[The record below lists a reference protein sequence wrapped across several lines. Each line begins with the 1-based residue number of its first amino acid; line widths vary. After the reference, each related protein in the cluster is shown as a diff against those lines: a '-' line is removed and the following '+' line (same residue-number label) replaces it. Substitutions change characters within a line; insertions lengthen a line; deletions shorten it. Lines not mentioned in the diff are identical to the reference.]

1 MGSISMKSLTGLNR
15 LRRPAVGAFIVLTLA
30 SSAVGWTA
38 GTVAASSG
46 PQASLVG
53 GATTGAAHHELGT
66 VSNDGSNTPSGD
78 QGAAGPSDTTLGSS
92 NAGPGTNAGPA
103 AGSDTGPVNDGPVTD
118 PSTPDLL
125 VPDVDY
131 GQANTPSGDQ
141 GADCSTVTSPGSTDA
156 PSDDQGTVCSTDTT
170 PGSTDASPGANADPG
185 TDPGIDAGNPGTDPG
200 IDAGNPEP
208 YQLVPDVDYSGTTT
222 PSGDQGT
229 AGSTDTTPGSTDAGT
244 DAVGL

>member
-1 MGSISMKSLTGLNR
+1 M
-15 LRRPAVGAFIVLTLA
+15 VLTLA

-46 PQASLVG
+46 RQASLVG
-53 GATTGAAHHELGT
+53 AAATGAAHHELGT
-66 VSNDGSNTPSGD
+66 VSNDGTNTPSGD
-78 QGAAGPSDTTLGSS
+78 QGAAGPADTTPGSS

-103 AGSDTGPVNDGPVTD
+103 AGSDTGPGNDGPATD

-141 GADCSTVTSPGSTDA
+141 GADCSTVTSPGPTDA

-170 PGSTDASPGANADPG
+170 PGSTDASPGANAD
-185 TDPGIDAGNPGTDPG
+185 PGTDPG

-244 DAVGL
+244 DTVGL